1 MSNQHI
7 LLAHSLT
14 FSVVC
19 EALGTAQSIWCEVL
33 ILFTWVTSCKQINS
47 QPGVLSWSVNA
58 SFLQWTVFL
67 LTIGY
72 DLKILSIYLSS
83 LVLLE
88 HSQIYVELGGEKGKA
103 MCGSTYMECM

>member
-1 MSNQHI
+1 M
-7 LLAHSLT
+7 
-14 FSVVC
+14 
-19 EALGTAQSIWCEVL
+19 
-33 ILFTWVTSCKQINS
+33 
-47 QPGVLSWSVNA
+47 
-58 SFLQWTVFL
+58 FL